1 MISEK
6 ILLPCGVEVKNRF
19 LKSAMTEGLADAN
32 AEANIKHQALYT
44 RRARGV
50 LGISV
55 TGNVQVEFEGMFTRF
70 KDRSKN

>member
-32 AEANIKHQALYT
+32 AEARDLVHRLMKKADLQEDEYEILEYETYDYN
-44 RRARGV
+44 R
-50 LGISV
+50 
-55 TGNVQVEFEGMFTRF
+55 VEI
-70 KDRSKN
+70 D